1 MFFHQQDSM
10 YTVEPVTSGNRYAMV
25 TWMRV
30 LGMPTKEDQDKEIAD
45 KYGIEVY

>member
-1 MFFHQQDSM
+1 
-10 YTVEPVTSGNRYAMV
+10 V

-30 LGMPTKEDQDKEIAD
+30 QGFKTKEEVDKEIAD

>member
-1 MFFHQQDSM
+1 M
-10 YTVEPVTSGNRYAMV
+10 VEPVISGNRYSLV

-30 LGMPTKEDQDKEIAD
+30 KGFKTKEEVDKEISE